1 MCSTSIPG
9 RLDSAFRRQITDH
22 PYVPRRCQ
30 KVREVLNRKLHERA
44 ISGFPRAAAKEVNAR
59 CNDQATGGNQRG
71 CADSAFLPAASI
83 RMQNAWPS
91 VEVPGWSKLG
101 APQTP

>member
-1 MCSTSIPG
+1 MPRVRG
-9 RLDSAFRRQITDH
+9 VLD
-22 PYVPRRCQ
+22 
-30 KVREVLNRKLHERA
+30 RKELELD
-44 ISGFPRAAAKEVNAR
+44 IGWLPRAVAKEVNAR

>member
-1 MCSTSIPG
+1 MPRVRG
-9 RLDSAFRRQITDH
+9 VLD
-22 PYVPRRCQ
+22 
-30 KVREVLNRKLHERA
+30 RKELERD
-44 ISGFPRAAAKEVNAR
+44 IGWLPRAVAKEVNAR

>member
-1 MCSTSIPG
+1 MP
-9 RLDSAFRRQITDH
+9 Q
-22 PYVPRRCQ
+22 
-30 KVREVLNRKLHERA
+30 VRGVLNRKVQERE
-44 ISGFPRAAAKEVNAR
+44 IGGFPRAAAEEVNAR
-59 CNDQATGGNQRG
+59 CNAQATEESQRG
-71 CADSAFLPAASI
+71 CANSAFLPAASI